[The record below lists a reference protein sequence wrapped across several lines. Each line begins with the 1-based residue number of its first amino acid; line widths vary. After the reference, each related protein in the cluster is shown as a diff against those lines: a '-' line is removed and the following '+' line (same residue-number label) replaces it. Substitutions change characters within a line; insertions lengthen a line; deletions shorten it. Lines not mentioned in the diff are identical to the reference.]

1 MRDAFNIKGE
11 RIKFMDKDWIIGE
24 VMFVP
29 NNPNLYVELKSNG
42 VTMNTQLKDITN
54 LIISYERVK
63 QVRSNIL

>member
-11 RIKFMDKDWIIGE
+11 QVKFMDKVWTIGE

>member
-11 RIKFMDKDWIIGE
+11 QVKFMDKVWTIGE

-29 NNPNLYVELKSNG
+29 NNPNLYVELKSNS
-42 VTMNTQLKDITN
+42 VTLNTPLKEVTD
-54 LIISYERVK
+54 LIISYDRVK

>member
-11 RIKFMDKDWIIGE
+11 QVKFMDKVWTIGE

-42 VTMNTQLKDITN
+42 VTMNTQLKDITD
-54 LIISYERVK
+54 LIISYNRVK

>member
-11 RIKFMDKDWIIGE
+11 QVKFMDKVWTIGE

-54 LIISYERVK
+54 LIISYNRVK

>member
-11 RIKFMDKDWIIGE
+11 QVKFMDKVWTIGE

-42 VTMNTQLKDITN
+42 VTMNTLLKDITD

-63 QVRSNIL
+63 QVKSNIL

>member
-11 RIKFMDKDWIIGE
+11 QVKFMDKVWTIGE

-42 VTMNTQLKDITN
+42 VTMNTLLKDITD
-54 LIISYERVK
+54 LIISYDRVK
-63 QVRSNIL
+63 RVKSNIL

>member
-11 RIKFMDKDWIIGE
+11 QVKFMDKVWTIGE

-29 NNPNLYVELKSNG
+29 NNPNLYVELKSDG
-42 VTMNTQLKDITN
+42 VTMNTLLKDITD
-54 LIISYERVK
+54 LIISYDRVK

>member
-11 RIKFMDKDWIIGE
+11 QVKFMDKVWTIGE

-42 VTMNTQLKDITN
+42 VTMNKLLKEVTD
-54 LIISYERVK
+54 LVISCERVK